1 MNSLIRKLK
10 YIRKLK
16 FKNILKKLKSLNKR
30 SMRQLNLHKTRIS
43 KLTNPKNKKP

>member
-10 YIRKLK
+10 NIRKLK
-16 FKNILKKLKSLNKR
+16 FKKIKKQLKSLNKR
-30 SMRQLNLHKTRIS
+30 SMRQLNLHKTIS